1 MFLKNS
7 QKSKENNCA
16 RVSFLIKL
24 QALGC
29 NFIKNQTLGQGFSG
43 KFYEIFRNTIFH
55 RTPPMAA
62 SIINDETQYPGITME
77 TDNQFNTRDLT
88 KGENEICQM
97 SMLERRK
104 L

>member
-1 MFLKNS
+1 M
-7 QKSKENNCA
+7 
-16 RVSFLIKL
+16 V
-24 QALGC
+24 
-29 NFIKNQTLGQGFSG
+29 
-43 KFYEIFRNTIFH
+43 
-55 RTPPMAA
+55 A